1 VSDSARPLQSNF
13 SIPETARDLGI
24 SERQIWKL
32 LAAEEIRSF
41 KIGKR
46 RLIPRTE
53 IQRFVDR
60 KMAEAA

>member
-1 VSDSARPLQSNF
+1 MSDSGKPLQTSL
-13 SIPETARDLGI
+13 SIREAAEDLSV
-24 SERQIWKL
+24 SERHIWKL
-32 LAAEEIRSF
+32 LAAEELRSF